1 MRISN
6 VKGVNANPNFIEVR
20 HFETSLVNIAKEDEP
35 KKSDFVIGFWRVTK
49 RYFTIPQEYAL
60 PTHTS

>member
-1 MRISN
+1 MIRISN
-6 VKGVNANPNFIEVR
+6 VKGVNTNPNFIEVR

-49 RYFTIPQEYAL
+49 RYFTIPSEYAQTL
-60 PTHTS
+60 T

>member
-6 VKGVNANPNFIEVR
+6 VKGATQPNFIEVR
-20 HFETSLVNIAKEDEP
+20 HYENSLVNISKEDEP

-60 PTHTS
+60 PTYS